1 METRLT
7 VDTKFTKAYFN
18 PLFAV
23 LNIRNK
29 NALAEHIIMNSKT
42 KAAQAQILATYNC
55 PWLDIPFQGIDTTF
69 VFPLNANPN
78 RRQADLVAA
87 QTERSIAPLLVAE
100 VDEANP
106 VAGHKSYRLFN
117 RGQGIAFQVH
127 YWEGHVNARFNSRT
141 IRRVHPPTIGP
152 GASAQ
157 VVIDGR
163 LETWTARYKGIDDQE
178 RWLMVYLGDDR
189 GQQHTIRL
197 AGEERTLD
205 L

>member
-1 METRLT
+1 MNIWAWLQSNSAPLQSIAALILAVLT
-7 VDTKFTKAYFN
+7 FVTIWVLIVTWRAIKRQAVASELQAKASRALMGVAEQQTKATQ
-18 PLFAV
+18 AG
-23 LNIRNK
+23 
-29 NALAEHIIMNSKT
+29 AA
-42 KAAQAQILATYNC
+42 AAQ
-55 PWLDIPFQGIDTTF
+55 
-69 VFPLNANPN
+69 
-78 RRQADLVAA
+78 RQADLVAA
-87 QTERSIAPLLVAE
+87 QTEMSIAPLLVAE

-106 VAGHKSYRLFN
+106 IAGHKSYRLFN

-127 YWEGHVNARFNSRT
+127 YWEGHVNARFSSRT
-141 IRRVHPPTIGP
+141 IRSVHPPTIGP

-178 RWLMVYLGDDR
+178 RWLMVYLDDDR
-189 GQQHTIRL
+189 GQQHIIRL